1 MPPNLEQWSPECK
14 RQIGKDASW
23 EDVGFR
29 GSQQLGRIQARLT
42 YRLYPCLRSGEA
54 SPAAGSPEALALL
67 ANGAPCP
74 STDYQPSLA
83 HRAHFTHCL
92 QEPPP
97 GNLYLQGWQTAIS
110 SITGWLRETEPI
122 KWVLESPGVSTSV
135 LSKGEKE
142 RKKENACN
150 VECTARLGE
159 KKKSAHAMQKHTAFQ
174 KMPEPTGTG
183 RGTDNW
189 KVTRNL
195 QKYSNGGPF
204 LGVRLSGLQPFAV
217 ISQKDW
223 MTFS

>member
-1 MPPNLEQWSPECK
+1 MH
-14 RQIGKDASW
+14 AA
-23 EDVGFR
+23 EDVGCR
-29 GSQQLGRIQARLT
+29 GSQQLGRIQAHLT
-42 YRLYPCLRSGEA
+42 YRLYPCLKSGEA

-74 STDYQPSLA
+74 YTDYQPSLA

-110 SITGWLRETEPI
+110 SITSWLRETEPI

-142 RKKENACN
+142 RKKMLAMLN
-150 VECTARLGE
+150 VLHVWGR
-159 KKKSAHAMQKHTAFQ
+159 KKSAHAMQKHTAFQ

-195 QKYSNGGPF
+195 QKYSNGGSF
-204 LGVRLSGLQPFAV
+204 LRVRLRGLQPLAL

-223 MTFS
+223 MTFPVKSRKCLLVVGGSGRGR